1 MTVSEQ
7 AGEFDLESAESDDR
21 IAGLGRYVTLAD
33 GVTETFDVTEKYTQE
48 VVGTLPACQET
59 DVREAFERAREA
71 QESWAERPVSEREEI
86 VLDFH
91 DLVLDHDDELLD
103 VVQVETG
110 KSRRHAHEG
119 VMDVA
124 INARHYGHRAED
136 YLARERREAGV
147 PGAQKTWEHH
157 HPVGVVGMITPWN
170 YPLSLTASDAIPAL
184 LAGNAVVIKP
194 APDTP
199 YSALKAKALLEE
211 AGLPADLFQIVPG
224 YGPEIGDPL
233 IEECDYFGFTGSS
246 DTGSLV
252 AAKAG
257 EHLTKCSLELGG
269 KNPAIVCEDA
279 DIDKAVEG
287 LVRGCFTNAGQIC
300 ISIERLYVHESVR
313 DEFVEKFVAATE
325 ALELGATYDYSV
337 DVGCLIHEE
346 HLEKVEEHVEDA
358 RTRGATVEC
367 GGTARPDLGPTFYEP
382 TVLTDVPE
390 ESLPCCEETFGP
402 VVGIYEFSDEEEA
415 IERAND
421 SEYGLNGSV
430 WTEDYD
436 RGVDIAFQVECGTV
450 NVNEGYAAAF
460 AAVDAPMGGMKKS
473 GIGRRHGD
481 EGIMKYTESQNVTL
495 QKAGTMSAPPG
506 VPYGIYATGVNY
518 ALRLIEKIPG
528 LR

>member
-48 VVGTLPACQET
+48 VVGTLPACQEA

-86 VLDFH
+86 ILDFH
-91 DLVLDHDDELLD
+91 DIVLDHDDELLD

-325 ALELGATYDYSV
+325 ALELGATYDYSA

-382 TVLTDVPE
+382 TILTDVPE

-436 RGVDIAFQVECGTV
+436 RGVDIAFRIECGTV

>member
-7 AGEFDLESAESDDR
+7 AGKFDLESAESDDR

-48 VVGTLPACQET
+48 VVGTLPACQEA

-86 VLDFH
+86 ILDFH
-91 DLVLDHDDELLD
+91 DIVLDHDDELLD

-382 TVLTDVPE
+382 TILTDVPE

-436 RGVDIAFQVECGTV
+436 RGVDIAFRVECGTV

>member
-7 AGEFDLESAESDDR
+7 AGEFDLDRAESDER
-21 IAGLGRYVTLAD
+21 IEGLGRYVTLAD
-33 GVTETFDVTEKYTQE
+33 GVTETFDVTEPFTGD
-48 VVGTLPACQET
+48 VIGSLPACQEG
-59 DVREAFERAREA
+59 DMREAFERARAA
-71 QESWAERPVSEREEI
+71 QAEWAERPVAEREEVI
-86 VLDFH
+86 LDFH
-91 DLVLDHDDELLD
+91 DLVLDHEADLLD

-136 YLARERREAGV
+136 YLARERRQAGV
-147 PGAQKTWEHH
+147 AGAQKTWEYH

-199 YSALKAKALLEE
+199 YSALKAKQLLEE

-224 YGPEIGDPL
+224 FGPELGDPL

-246 DTGSLV
+246 ETGKLV
-252 AAKAG
+252 ASKAG
-257 EHLTKCSLELGG
+257 EHLTKASLELGG

-279 DIDKAVEG
+279 DIDTAVEG
-287 LVRGCFTNAGQIC
+287 LIRGCFTNAGQIC
-300 ISIERLYVHESVR
+300 ISIERLYVHESIKGEFLER
-313 DEFVEKFVAATE
+313 FVEATE
-325 ALELGATYDYSV
+325 ALDLGTTYDYSV
-337 DVGCLIHEE
+337 DVGCLIHED

-358 RTRGATVEC
+358 RARGATVEC
-367 GGTARPDLGPTFYEP
+367 GGTARPDLGPSFYEP

-390 ESLPCCEETFGP
+390 EALACCDETFGP
-402 VVGIYEFSDEEEA
+402 VVGVYEFSDEEAA

-421 SEYGLNGSV
+421 SEYGLNASV
-430 WTEDYD
+430 WTEDHD
-436 RGVDIAFQVECGTV
+436 RGVDIASRIECGTV

-460 AAVDAPMGGMKKS
+460 ASIDAPMGGMKDS

-506 VPYGIYATGVNY
+506 VPYGLYAKGVNL
-518 ALRLIEKIPG
+518 ALRLIEKVPG

>member
-48 VVGTLPACQET
+48 VVGTLPACQEA

-86 VLDFH
+86 ILDFH
-91 DLVLDHDDELLD
+91 DIVLDHDDELLD

-382 TVLTDVPE
+382 TILTDVPE

-436 RGVDIAFQVECGTV
+436 RGVDIAFRVECGTV